1 MPLFSLLNLRTKS
14 EVRIIAIPKTLKIK
28 AGALEKLPMKLR
40 TNVVAVA
47 PILQPKITI
56 EVA

>member
-1 MPLFSLLNLRTKS
+1 MLNLRTKS
-14 EVRIIAIPKTLKIK
+14 EVRIIASPKTLKIK
-28 AGALEKLPMKLR
+28 AGALENLPMKLR
-40 TNVVAVA
+40 TKVVAVA